1 MSEDDLERTRTIP
14 GSARRRRPVRASDV
28 GQPPHG
34 RGGPNA
40 EVRYREHVLDSVNVR
55 GVTEEFGRF
64 PTFNAATGRLLTP
77 TEVRRKRNVA
87 VIGWAVADRLFPA
100 VDPVDRTIKIRGVPF
115 RVVGVSRPQGSM
127 FGLSQDEFAIVP
139 LGAFQRLFGSR
150 SSLNLRIRPRDPDEV
165 DAAIGET
172 TLALRIERRLKAT
185 EEDNFGILTSDTAL
199 GLFNQATAGIFAVLV
214 GVVGLALVVAGIVIM
229 NIMLMAVS
237 ERTKEIGL
245 RKALGA
251 RRQDILN
258 QMLAESV
265 VLSLMGG
272 IAGTALGAAAALLLD
287 RFAPVPA
294 SVQPW
299 SVILAITL
307 TAVVGLFFG
316 LYPAARAAALDRRC
330 AGPPTD
336 AELPPRRD
344 RRDGGDDRPDPEDA
358 VRADDSRGRH
368 RHHVDRRHDV
378 ADPRVRRVAAR
389 QHSGARSGLDLG
401 HADRPDQLHVGRG
414 LQRAAEA
421 PHVDAR
427 GRARLERQDSR
438 D

>member
-1 MSEDDLERTRTIP
+1 MRAMLILEMVRVAGSAIWANKLRSFLTILGNIVAITSIITLVSLIQGITDEVRTVILSEIGADAFLVDRRGLVMSEEDLERTRSHPRITL
-14 GSARRRRPVRASDV
+14 ADADAVRRFGTSVTAVMAEADR
-28 GQPPHG
+28 
-34 RGGPNA
+34 NA

-127 FGLSQDEFAIVP
+127 FGMSQDEFAIVP

-316 LYPAARAAALDRRC
+316 LYPAARAAALD
-330 AGPPTD
+330 PID
-336 AELPPRRD
+336 AL
-344 RRDGGDDRPDPEDA
+344 
-358 VRADDSRGRH
+358 GRS
-368 RHHVDRRHDV
+368 D
-378 ADPRVRRVAAR
+378 
-389 QHSGARSGLDLG
+389 
-401 HADRPDQLHVGRG
+401 
-414 LQRAAEA
+414 
-421 PHVDAR
+421 
-427 GRARLERQDSR
+427 
-438 D
+438 

>member
-1 MSEDDLERTRTIP
+1 MVRVAGSAIWANKLRSFLTILGNIVAITSIITLVSLIQGITDEVRTVILSEIGADAFRVARRGIIMSEEDLERTRSHPRITLEDADAVRRF
-14 GSARRRRPVRASDV
+14 GTSVSAVMAEADR
-28 GQPPHG
+28 
-34 RGGPNA
+34 NA
-40 EVRYREHVLDSVNVR
+40 EVSYREHVLDSVSIQ

-87 VIGWAVADRLFPA
+87 VIGWEVADRLFPA
-100 VDPVDRTIKIRGVPF
+100 VDPIDRTIKIRGVPF

-127 FGLSQDEFAIVP
+127 FGMSQDEFAIIP

-150 SSLNLRIRPRDPDEV
+150 SSLNLRVRPRDPDEV

-272 IAGTALGAAAALLLD
+272 VAGTALGAAAALLLD

-316 LYPAARAAALDRRC
+316 LYPAARAAALD
-330 AGPPTD
+330 PID
-336 AELPPRRD
+336 AL
-344 RRDGGDDRPDPEDA
+344 
-358 VRADDSRGRH
+358 GRS
-368 RHHVDRRHDV
+368 D
-378 ADPRVRRVAAR
+378 
-389 QHSGARSGLDLG
+389 
-401 HADRPDQLHVGRG
+401 
-414 LQRAAEA
+414 
-421 PHVDAR
+421 
-427 GRARLERQDSR
+427 
-438 D
+438 

>member
-1 MSEDDLERTRTIP
+1 MVRVAGSAIWANKLRSFLTILGNIVAITSIITLVSLIQGITDEVRTVILSEIGADAFLVDRRGLVMSEEDLERTRSHPRITL
-14 GSARRRRPVRASDV
+14 ADADAVRRFGTSVTAVMAEADR
-28 GQPPHG
+28 
-34 RGGPNA
+34 NA

-127 FGLSQDEFAIVP
+127 FGMSQDEFAIVP

-272 IAGTALGAAAALLLD
+272 VAGTALGAAAALLLD

-316 LYPAARAAALDRRC
+316 LYPAARAAALD
-330 AGPPTD
+330 PID
-336 AELPPRRD
+336 AL
-344 RRDGGDDRPDPEDA
+344 
-358 VRADDSRGRH
+358 GRS
-368 RHHVDRRHDV
+368 D
-378 ADPRVRRVAAR
+378 
-389 QHSGARSGLDLG
+389 
-401 HADRPDQLHVGRG
+401 
-414 LQRAAEA
+414 
-421 PHVDAR
+421 
-427 GRARLERQDSR
+427 
-438 D
+438 